1 MINSFQLDLSLIFL
15 VGSLAQGPLLPIPM
29 PLKDLTY
36 GKPKVIFK
44 MAT

>member
-15 VGSLAQGPLLPIPM
+15 VGSLGTGTFASHTYASEGPDLWQTQGNIQ
-29 PLKDLTY
+29 
-36 GKPKVIFK
+36 